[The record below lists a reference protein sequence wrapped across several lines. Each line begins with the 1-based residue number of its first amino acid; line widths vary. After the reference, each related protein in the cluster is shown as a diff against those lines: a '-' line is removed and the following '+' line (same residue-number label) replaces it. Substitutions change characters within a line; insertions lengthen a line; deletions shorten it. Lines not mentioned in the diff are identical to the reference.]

1 GDALLALWKVERKE
15 LSEAI
20 TLAVKCSLNIQK
32 CCDNRD
38 TDVGVNLR
46 VKIGISAG
54 KLSKV
59 VLGDEQSEYFVVI
72 GRAVDEVRLAEG
84 LALANT
90 VILSPNAWEMCDR
103 KNIVTTKIENE
114 RAVKVRHPSPN
125 KYSKAIMNCLSTQHS
140 YFSQQHKALLRATR
154 KASSLLPKAAL
165 ESTLRKY
172 IMDTVLQKIDD
183 DQPLEYLSEM
193 RPATIV
199 FINLQFREDA
209 TINQQ
214 CISMQDACISIHAF
228 LRKKRGRVNKVFMF
242 DKGCTF
248 LSAFGLP
255 GDKVEDEC
263 VHALQSAFKIHSFC
277 SENLIKLRVAS
288 VGITTG
294 LVFCGVVGHPLRHEY
309 TEVIGRKVNMAARLM
324 MHYPG
329 VVSCDVDTFRQ
340 SQLSSHCF
348 SELPKQSMKGVQN
361 PGPIYQYLGKNREKK
376 LVKPQL
382 SVEREDDYPLLGREQ
397 ELEAFMKALKQFIK
411 CKGIASNNY
420 QNVVM
425 YEGVFGLG
433 KSKLLAE
440 IVHRSQK
447 NGLSYRVI
455 AFSPTKADV
464 RQPFFSVQTMV
475 AGLLH
480 LHNCKGYAEREKVIS
495 SKINDPAQQE
505 LLCLLNPLL
514 LVKFPVSQKVS
525 LMSSH
530 AKVDEMKNFIF
541 KIINKEIRTE
551 TVMFVIDQA
560 HNIDIASWGFI
571 TEMLNKTATFVVM
584 ALLPFTIE
592 NPPCHLAVDIMQSSQ
607 TLHLKLMGL
616 DPSVIPELAC
626 SILGVIRIPKE
637 LEIFLIERSY
647 GVPYFCEQLLKS
659 LYFSN
664 FIVLEELEN
673 DEDEIRHWAFCYK
686 NSTPETKLKCL
697 AITSVRW
704 LYVCTINE
712 GVKLQNIPI
721 PPTLKG
727 MALAKLDNMHPA
739 EQMVVKCAAVI
750 GHTFHV
756 KMLQYILP
764 EGSYRK
770 LKQSLAT
777 LLGCGM
783 FECASKQADMWHILT
798 RKNLTFKIS
807 SPMLALPPSRKFSCR
822 LNFEE
827 SQAVLKCKV
836 MRFCTAFVQETA
848 YELWLKDQKKALHL
862 KCTKFLEERAQ
873 KCYSCGGGN
882 FIYAHLAVTIMLN
895 ATTKQIM
902 QHMINTHQLSPEL
915 RLFLIPALSSQ
926 IHDRLWQEVDEGIE
940 TFDIDTNVVAKKSS
954 FIDKLD
960 ELFGKCEENFC
971 LPSSNCECGEVI
983 NSVMSGLARHWMAV
997 GNVEKAV
1004 YYLLETAAGALYL
1017 SNTFMALSYL
1027 IEATSVLKSVKEKNF
1042 AFGTDK
1048 FEKACLFSLKGEVH
1062 FHMGEMSKAQF
1073 LLRKALKLLNRR
1085 LPQSIFEIPF
1095 KYLYEKVKYFIHHK
1109 YSSASLFEPYEK
1121 RIAYIHEQIRC
1132 LSFIWQ
1138 IYSMKTSPMYIFS
1151 SSVAILMERNCA
1163 ELSQN
1168 ENKTLYIY
1176 ILISAHH
1183 SLNKNQGFRIFYLYL
1198 NFLFIFNRIVK
1209 QTNKQLSY
1217 TKLNLCHLYMS
1228 NFVRLELKIS
1238 KCYRSHRIA
1247 VLLDKP
1253 NLDFIVI
1260 PILAKSL
1267 FLSNRYNESSE
1278 MLLCLEELA
1287 NRNHSTIAK
1296 AWFYVDCLDIL
1307 LQGGFAV
1314 KSFEEC
1320 LDFTDQLQTNP
1331 VLMAE
1336 NTLMLSLYSSLAL
1349 WFARLKQWE
1358 FFNPVFKKVRKLAD
1372 QANASFSSMNG
1383 YIKFLECKVLLLKK
1397 AVIENNS
1404 NAVDILKK
1412 VNKLLDDL
1420 KRRCT
1425 TSPVYYSRLFHLKAY
1440 VYMLL
1445 GQKKMGQ
1452 LFIKKALTIC
1462 QTHGNKLEESWI
1474 MLSKEAW
1481 SSESCQLE
1489 DLWLQT
1495 ALTMPSWKMLEG
1507 MDMDKLYQTK
1517 YILQVPTSEEMD

>member
-1 GDALLALWKVERKE
+1 MKSGYLITPAHKISKIAAHVPDLVVYENVRGDIPYLKHFHGVLLFADISGFTALAERFSMSSKREHGSDQLSRTLNSYIGEIVTFILESGGDILNFAGDALLALWKVERKE

-114 RAVKVRHPSPN
+114 RAVKVRYIKRDPTFPVEN
-125 KYSKAIMNCLSTQHS
+125 YKQSTGMHLEHEEKC
-140 YFSQQHKALLRATR
+140 FSATR

-309 TEVIGRKVNMAARLM
+309 TVIGRKVNMAARLM

-447 NGLSYRVI
+447 NGLRVI

-673 DEDEIRHWAFCYK
+673 DEEDETDILFTQRKSFIQKTTASEVWK
-686 NSTPETKLKCL
+686 KKMKGKKSLDKKPQTVEQK
-697 AITSVRW
+697 TSHKVIGLEEEKKDDNDDDDDDEQ

-798 RKNLTFKIS
+798 REAGHPCSLECFCPETSEEVNKEEEAAEEDLRCLSK
-807 SPMLALPPSRKFSCR
+807 
-822 LNFEE
+822 E

-882 FIYAHLAVTIMLN
+882 FIYAHLAVVGHLFKDQGSIKNSLHAITLRILQQEPN
-895 ATTKQIM
+895 QGSFIAKERISKVKVAPAPAT
-902 QHMINTHQLSPEL
+902 
-915 RLFLIPALSSQ
+915 R
-926 IHDRLWQEVDEGIE
+926 
-940 TFDIDTNVVAKKSS
+940 KKSS

-1042 AFGTDK
+1042 AFGTAEIEGKVKIDK

-1109 YSSASLFEPYEK
+1109 YSSASLFEP
-1121 RIAYIHEQIRC
+1121 
-1132 LSFIWQ
+1132 
-1138 IYSMKTSPMYIFS
+1138 
-1151 SSVAILMERNCA
+1151 
-1163 ELSQN
+1163 
-1168 ENKTLYIY
+1168 
-1176 ILISAHH
+1176 
-1183 SLNKNQGFRIFYLYL
+1183 
-1198 NFLFIFNRIVK
+1198 
-1209 QTNKQLSY
+1209 
-1217 TKLNLCHLYMS
+1217 
-1228 NFVRLELKIS
+1228 
-1238 KCYRSHRIA
+1238 
-1247 VLLDKP
+1247 
-1253 NLDFIVI
+1253 
-1260 PILAKSL
+1260 
-1267 FLSNRYNESSE
+1267 
-1278 MLLCLEELA
+1278 
-1287 NRNHSTIAK
+1287 
-1296 AWFYVDCLDIL
+1296 
-1307 LQGGFAV
+1307 
-1314 KSFEEC
+1314 
-1320 LDFTDQLQTNP
+1320 
-1331 VLMAE
+1331 
-1336 NTLMLSLYSSLAL
+1336 
-1349 WFARLKQWE
+1349 
-1358 FFNPVFKKVRKLAD
+1358 
-1372 QANASFSSMNG
+1372 
-1383 YIKFLECKVLLLKK
+1383 
-1397 AVIENNS
+1397 
-1404 NAVDILKK
+1404 
-1412 VNKLLDDL
+1412 
-1420 KRRCT
+1420 
-1425 TSPVYYSRLFHLKAY
+1425 
-1440 VYMLL
+1440 
-1445 GQKKMGQ
+1445 
-1452 LFIKKALTIC
+1452 
-1462 QTHGNKLEESWI
+1462 
-1474 MLSKEAW
+1474 
-1481 SSESCQLE
+1481 
-1489 DLWLQT
+1489 
-1495 ALTMPSWKMLEG
+1495 
-1507 MDMDKLYQTK
+1507 
-1517 YILQVPTSEEMD
+1517 